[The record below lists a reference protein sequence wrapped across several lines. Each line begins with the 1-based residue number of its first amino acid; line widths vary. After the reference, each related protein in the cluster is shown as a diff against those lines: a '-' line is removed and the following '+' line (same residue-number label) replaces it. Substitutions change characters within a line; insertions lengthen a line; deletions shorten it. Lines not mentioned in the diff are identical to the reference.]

1 MKQLPTEMFTI
12 TEIGGVGEM
21 IYKAVRFPEY
31 YYDHDHSRKEDVIIP
46 VFSFT
51 GRPTAGTD
59 YSLTGQDLLAG
70 LCNLYK
76 RINAPD
82 CSANITEMV
91 WDWCRNN
98 IHPFDIEGLC
108 ETIENGDFKD
118 PYFYERLQ
126 RDASF
131 DVRDFMSELCKLG
144 TAFEYHYA
152 LEEVKNH
159 HNATA
164 GRNLYYEGRV
174 CDSLPFLE
182 KYRQIEDDGE
192 YIQRVIV
199 DYDNRVF
206 DLTEMFPDI
215 RMRLKQNRKTHK
227 IEMGAEVHSVFDIAW
242 YAFARMVASIAPP
255 ADPDPDYMF
264 SQGSILTCMACG
276 EYFVRHSSR
285 QRYCSNPNC
294 QAERNNR
301 KARAYYQRKKEYNPK
316 LSGEKRSLL

>member
-76 RINAPD
+76 KINAPD

-118 PYFYERLQ
+118 PYFYEQLQ

-131 DVRDFMSELCKLG
+131 DVRDFVSELCKLG

-152 LEEVKNH
+152 LQEVKIH
-159 HNATA
+159 HNASA

-174 CDSLPFLE
+174 CDSLSFLE
-182 KYRQIEDDGE
+182 KYRSITDDGE
-192 YIQRVIV
+192 YEQQVKK
-199 DYDNRVF
+199 DYDSRML

-242 YAFARMVASIAPP
+242 YAFARMVANVAPP

-301 KARAYYQRKKEYNPK
+301 KARAYYQRKKAE
-316 LSGEKRSLL
+316 E

>member
-21 IYKAVRFPEY
+21 IYKAVRFPDY
-31 YYDHDHSRKEDVIIP
+31 YWDYDHSLKGDMMIP

-59 YSLTGQDLLAG
+59 YNLTGQDLLAS

-76 RINAPD
+76 KINAPD
-82 CSANITEMV
+82 STANNAELI
-91 WDWCRNN
+91 WGWCRDN
-98 IHPFDIEGLC
+98 IYPYDIDELC

-118 PYFYERLQ
+118 PYFHERLQ
-126 RDASF
+126 HSASF
-131 DVRDFMSELCKLG
+131 EVQRFITDLCKLG
-144 TAFEYHYA
+144 TAFEYYDA
-152 LEEVKNH
+152 LHKVRYE
-159 HNATA
+159 HNASA

-182 KYRQIEDDGE
+182 KYRPITGDDE
-192 YIQRVIV
+192 YEQQVKK
-199 DYDNRVF
+199 DYDSRML
-206 DLTEMFPDI
+206 DLIEMFPDI
-215 RMRLKQNRKTHK
+215 RMRLKQNKKTHK

-242 YAFARMVASIAPP
+242 YAFSRLVANIAPP
-255 ADPDPDYMF
+255 ADSDPDYLF

-285 QRYCSNPNC
+285 QRYCNNPNC

-301 KARAYYQRKKEYNPK
+301 KARAYYQRNK
-316 LSGEKRSLL
+316 LVQ